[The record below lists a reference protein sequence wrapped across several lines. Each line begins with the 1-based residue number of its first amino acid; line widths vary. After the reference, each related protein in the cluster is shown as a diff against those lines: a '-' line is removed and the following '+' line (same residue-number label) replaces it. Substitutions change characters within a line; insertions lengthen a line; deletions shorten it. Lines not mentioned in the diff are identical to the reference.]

1 MATRIMQGD
10 SYDLGIEI
18 LDEAGKPV
26 VPADV
31 MDVEIVIGHM
41 KKTYAKNEVKYGE
54 DVWLFPLSQEESFR
68 LMASKPKAQVRVKW
82 KSGEV
87 DGTKIDLSS
96 VDESSSKEVL

>member
-18 LDEAGKPV
+18 CDENGAPV
-26 VPADV
+26 TADDV
-31 MDVEIVIGHM
+31 ADVEIVIGHM
-41 KKTYAKNEVKYGE
+41 KKTLSNNEVKYGE
-54 DVWLFPLSQEESFR
+54 DGWLFPLSQEESFR

-87 DGTKIDLSS
+87 DGAKIDISS
-96 VDESSSKEVL
+96 VEESSSKAVL